1 MADPE
6 GRTLGDEEVA
16 ALERVIRSGML
27 NSVWGTEAKALER
40 EMVQLYGSRH
50 AIACSS
56 GTAALHLSVV
66 AAAPDPGDEIITT
79 PITDFGTVAPILA
92 QNAVPVFADVDP
104 SDGNL
109 DPSAVEALIGPRTRA
124 IMAVHLFGA
133 AARIDELRALADR
146 HGLALIEDCAQ
157 AWLTELPAR
166 GPGLPARGPGLPAR
180 GPGLPDQGPRLP
192 AEGPGVP
199 AEGPGVPAQ
208 GPGEQLGGG
217 ARGVGGGRLAGTVGD
232 VGTFSLQQ
240 WKHITCGDGGVVI
253 TQDDELARRMRLFSD
268 KGWDRAAGRSHASL
282 GLNYRM
288 TELQAAVARA
298 QLAKLDGVL
307 AARRRTAAHLLKALE
322 GLQGLRLPRP
332 EGHAWWLFPLVL
344 PDGGGRRAGRPPGS
358 RRDSGTGRLPRG
370 AAEQGAR
377 VEGARLRRLPLPA
390 GGLHARGPARR
401 RSGWWQRRC
410 WSSTGTSATPTSTSS
425 SSRSESGTGHRG
437 GFSAARPD
445 FVTRTGK
452 RRDAEIDIRS
462 RRHSPAAGAAGR

>member
-79 PITDFGTVAPILA
+79 PITGLRDC
-92 QNAVPVFADVDP
+92 
-104 SDGNL
+104 
-109 DPSAVEALIGPRTRA
+109 GPHLGAERRSCLRGCGPLRRQSRSFRGRGPHRA
-124 IMAVHLFGA
+124 EDAGDHGGHLFGA

-199 AEGPGVPAQ
+199 AEGAGGSRSGA
-208 GPGEQLGGG
+208 GG
-217 ARGVGGGRLAGTVGD
+217 AARGRCAGRGGR
-232 VGTFSLQQ
+232 Q
-240 WKHITCGDGGVVI
+240 
-253 TQDDELARRMRLFSD
+253 ARGHR
-268 KGWDRAAGRSHASL
+268 G
-282 GLNYRM
+282 
-288 TELQAAVARA
+288 
-298 QLAKLDGVL
+298 
-307 AARRRTAAHLLKALE
+307 RRRHLQPPAVEAHH
-322 GLQGLRLPRP
+322 LR
-332 EGHAWWLFPLVL
+332 
-344 PDGGGRRAGRPPGS
+344 
-358 RRDSGTGRLPRG
+358 
-370 AAEQGAR
+370 
-377 VEGARLRRLPLPA
+377 
-390 GGLHARGPARR
+390 RR
-401 RSGWWQRRC
+401 RSA
-410 WSSTGTSATPTSTSS
+410 SSPRTTSWPAGCACSPTRDGTAPPGGRTPAWAST
-425 SSRSESGTGHRG
+425 T
-437 GFSAARPD
+437 A
-445 FVTRTGK
+445 
-452 RRDAEIDIRS
+452 
-462 RRHSPAAGAAGR
+462 

>member
-40 EMVQLYGSRH
+40 EMAQLYGSRH

-157 AWLTELPAR
+157 AWLTELPDH
-166 GPGLPARGPGLPAR
+166 GPGLPAERP
-180 GPGLPDQGPRLP
+180 
-192 AEGPGVP
+192 E
-199 AEGPGVPAQ
+199 VPAQ
-208 GPGEQLGGG
+208 GSGLPAPGPEEQLGGG

-344 PDGGGRRAGRPPGS
+344 PDGGAGE
-358 RRDSGTGRLPRG
+358 L
-370 AAEQGAR
+370 AAH
-377 VEGARLRRLPLPA
+377 L
-390 GGLHARGPARR
+390 
-401 RSGWWQRRC
+401 
-410 WSSTGTSATPTSTSS
+410 
-425 SSRSESGTGHRG
+425 
-437 GFSAARPD
+437 
-445 FVTRTGK
+445 
-452 RRDAEIDIRS
+452 
-462 RRHSPAAGAAGR
+462 GAAGIPARAGYLGEPLNRAPVWKGPVYGGSRYPLEGYTPAACPEAERLVAETLLVIDWNEHYTDEHVELIAERIRNRP

>member
-40 EMVQLYGSRH
+40 EMAQLYGSRH

-157 AWLTELPAR
+157 AWLTELPDR
-166 GPGLPARGPGLPAR
+166 GPGLPAQGPGLPAQ
-180 GPGLPDQGPRLP
+180 GPGLP
-192 AEGPGVP
+192 
-199 AEGPGVPAQ
+199 AQ
-208 GPGEQLGGG
+208 GSGEDLGSG
-217 ARGVGGGRLAGTVGD
+217 ARGVEGGRLAGTVGD

-322 GLQGLRLPRP
+322 GLPGLRLPRP

-344 PDGGGRRAGRPPGS
+344 PDGGAGE
-358 RRDSGTGRLPRG
+358 L
-370 AAEQGAR
+370 AAH
-377 VEGARLRRLPLPA
+377 L
-390 GGLHARGPARR
+390 
-401 RSGWWQRRC
+401 
-410 WSSTGTSATPTSTSS
+410 
-425 SSRSESGTGHRG
+425 
-437 GFSAARPD
+437 
-445 FVTRTGK
+445 
-452 RRDAEIDIRS
+452 
-462 RRHSPAAGAAGR
+462 GAAGIPARAGYLGEPLNRAPVWQGPIYGGSRYPLEGHTPAACPEAERLVAETLLVIDWNEHYTDEHVELVAERIRNRP

>member
-40 EMVQLYGSRH
+40 EMAQLYGSRH

-166 GPGLPARGPGLPAR
+166 GSGLPA
-180 GPGLPDQGPRLP
+180 QGSEL
-192 AEGPGVP
+192 
-199 AEGPGVPAQ
+199 PAQ
-208 GPGEQLGGG
+208 GAGEELRGGV
-217 ARGVGGGRLAGTVGD
+217 RGVGGGRLAGTVGD

-332 EGHAWWLFPLVL
+332 EGHAWWLFPLVV
-344 PDGGGRRAGRPPGS
+344 PDGGAGE
-358 RRDSGTGRLPRG
+358 L
-370 AAEQGAR
+370 AAH
-377 VEGARLRRLPLPA
+377 L
-390 GGLHARGPARR
+390 
-401 RSGWWQRRC
+401 
-410 WSSTGTSATPTSTSS
+410 
-425 SSRSESGTGHRG
+425 
-437 GFSAARPD
+437 
-445 FVTRTGK
+445 
-452 RRDAEIDIRS
+452 
-462 RRHSPAAGAAGR
+462 GAAGIPARAGYLGEPLNRAPVWKGPVYGGSRYPLEGYTPAACPEAERLVGETLLVIDWNEHYTDEHVELIAERIRNRP